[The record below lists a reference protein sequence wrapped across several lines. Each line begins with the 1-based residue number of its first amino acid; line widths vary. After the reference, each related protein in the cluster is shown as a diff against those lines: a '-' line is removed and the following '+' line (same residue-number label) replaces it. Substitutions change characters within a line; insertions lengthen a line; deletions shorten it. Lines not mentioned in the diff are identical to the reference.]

1 MPPRALLSRWSI
13 ALSILAL
20 AGSPRDSRA
29 LQHGQVS
36 EGRFPDLT
44 PAQWVEDL
52 RAIGTRLPEVHRDA
66 FHSLSREEFERE
78 LDELDGISPGSRITR

>member
-1 MPPRALLSRWSI
+1 MPPRALLLRWSI

-20 AGSPRDSRA
+20 AGSPRDSWAVQDDQISASR
-29 LQHGQVS
+29 V
-36 EGRFPDLT
+36 PDLT

-66 FHSLSREEFERE
+66 LHSLSRE
-78 LDELDGISPGSRITR
+78 